1 MKRKNKIII
10 EYLIDKIYNGAGLY
24 YSNKKTKLYANTVL
38 FDLKILNITKED
50 LIDFI
55 LDYALNVKDQY
66 GKLDKSILSNFNNLN
81 LKYNNNKNNNFKN
94 NNYVIL
100 NSDVFNEEYLKNK
113 KMLFNF

>member
-1 MKRKNKIII
+1 M
-10 EYLIDKIYNGAGLY
+10 Y

-66 GKLDKSILSNFNNLN
+66 GKLDKSILSG
-81 LKYNNNKNNNFKN
+81 NNKNSNFKN